1 MSDMIAVVRIR
12 GIRNI
17 KPEIRKTLE
26 LLKLEKP
33 NYCVVLSPTPQMM
46 GMVNLVKDYVAF
58 GNIKKE
64 THEILSKKRGRVGSK
79 AFRLRPPR
87 HGLKNI
93 KLAYPL
99 GDLGRR
105 DDMDSLIMRMV

>member
-17 KPEIRKTLE
+17 KPVIKKTLE

-33 NYCVVLSPTPQMM
+33 NYCVVLSPTPQIM
-46 GMVNLVKDYVAF
+46 GMVNLVKDYVTF
-58 GNIKKE
+58 GSIKKE
-64 THEILSKKRGRVGSK
+64 TQDLLAKKRGREGSK
-79 AFRLRPPR
+79 AYRLKPAR

-99 GDLGRR
+99 GDLGKR